1 MILAAFFVLLGAFV
15 RSASGFGYALIV
27 TPLLM
32 LVMDPKSVVV
42 INILLVSTTH
52 IIVLYYVKRN
62 IDFRRAILLGT
73 GSIPGIPIGA
83 YLLSSLDPA
92 IIKLAIAALVIPFS
106 VLLLL
111 GHSHHFQRDSLG
123 CGIAGFIG
131 GILIASTS
139 LGGPPAVLF
148 LLNQGM
154 VKERFV
160 GTLAVY
166 FLVTSIASIFAF
178 SSLGMITGELLKTV
192 ALLLPTLWLGSF
204 AGIKLL
210 PKINTNLFKKLA
222 SVIVSV
228 TALAIIINFLLELS
242 N

>member
-1 MILAAFFVLLGAFV
+1 LILAAFFVLLGAFV
-15 RSASGFGYALIV
+15 RSVSGFGYALVV
-27 TPLLM
+27 TPLLI
-32 LVMDPKSVVV
+32 LVMEPKSVVV

-52 IIVLYYVKRN
+52 LIVLYHVKQN
-62 IDFRRAILLGT
+62 IDFRRAILLGI

-123 CGIAGFIG
+123 CAIAGFIG
-131 GILIASTS
+131 GTLVTSTS

-148 LLNQGM
+148 LLNQGL

-166 FLVTSIASIFAF
+166 FLFTSIASIIAF
-178 SSLGMITGELLKTV
+178 SSLGMITAELLKTV
-192 ALLLPTLWLGSF
+192 ALLLPTLWLGSY

-210 PKINTNLFKKLA
+210 PRINTTLFKKIA
-222 SVIVSV
+222 SAIISV
-228 TALAIIINFLLELS
+228 AALAIIINFLLDLS